1 MSRIGRKP
9 IPIPK
14 GVTVTVSDT
23 LVRVQGPK
31 GNLSR
36 EVSRLVRVTQ
46 EGDQLIVER
55 VAETTRHRAMH
66 GLTRSLVANM
76 VTGVSEGFQKKL
88 RVVGTGYRAQVQ
100 GATLQLAVGYSH
112 PVVFPIPDGITV
124 AVGAPETV
132 REGSSGVQHLPLIV
146 GGIDKE
152 LVGETAAEIRRIKK
166 PEVYEPSKGIRYD
179 GEPVRLLPKKAR
191 A

>member
-14 GVTVTVSDT
+14 GVAVTIGANE
-23 LVRVQGPK
+23 VRVEGPK
-31 GNLSR
+31 GSLSR
-36 EVSRLVRVTQ
+36 EITPFVRVTQ
-46 EGDQLIVER
+46 TDEQLVVER

-76 VTGVSEGFQKKL
+76 VTGVSQGFQKKL

-100 GATLQLAVGYSH
+100 GSTLQLGVGYSH
-112 PVVFPIPDGITV
+112 PVMFAIPQGITV
-124 AVGAPETV
+124 EVGSPETI
-132 REGSSGVQHLPLIV
+132 REGGSGVQHLPLTV

-152 LVGETAAEIRRIKK
+152 LVGETAAAIRRIKE

-179 GEPVRLLPKKAR
+179 GERVRLLPKKAR

>member
-14 GVTVTVSDT
+14 GVTVTLSENR
-23 LVRVQGPK
+23 VRVEGPK
-31 GNLSR
+31 GSLSR
-36 EVSRLVRVTQ
+36 DITPLVRVTQ
-46 EGDQLIVER
+46 EGDQLVVER

-66 GLTRSLVANM
+66 GLTRSLIANM

-100 GATLQLAVGYSH
+100 GTTLQLGVGYSH
-112 PVVFPIPDGITV
+112 PVVFPIPAGITV
-124 AVGAPETV
+124 DVGAPETI
-132 REGSSGVQHLPLIV
+132 REGSAGVQHLPLTV
-146 GGIDKE
+146 SGKDKE
-152 LVGETAAEIRRIKK
+152 LVGETAAAIRRIKK

-179 GEPVRLLPKKAR
+179 GERVRLMPKKAR